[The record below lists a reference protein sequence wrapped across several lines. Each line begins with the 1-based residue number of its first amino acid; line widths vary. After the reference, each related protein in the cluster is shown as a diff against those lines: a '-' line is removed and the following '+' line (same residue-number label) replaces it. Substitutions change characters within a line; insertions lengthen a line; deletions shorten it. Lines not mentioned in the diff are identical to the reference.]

1 MKDKKRNVL
10 GWIKGKVA
18 KMVFPIYLWAVS
30 YKTLNDYTPEFEKNS
45 NDVVD
50 ALRYS
55 MFCKMEWFSELKS
68 QNKISK
74 DVDVQKMI
82 VEECDKIKNLLLE
95 KNKAYG
101 NSAIEPLRVFSKLDN
116 IEQIKVRI
124 DDKLSRISKGSKTS
138 IQEDTEQDLIGYLVL
153 LRICKEIGGN
163 K

>member
-1 MKDKKRNVL
+1 MKN
-10 GWIKGKVA
+10 
-18 KMVFPIYLWAVS
+18 
-30 YKTLNDYTPEFEKNS
+30 T
-45 NDVVD
+45 
-50 ALRYS
+50 
-55 MFCKMEWFSELKS
+55 
-68 QNKISK
+68 ISK

-101 NSAIEPLRVFSKLDN
+101 NSAIEPLRIFSKLDN